1 MNSIRVSSIVLL
13 VAVGILAVIGGF
25 ILIVDSSGESMRF
38 SLDSIKVS
46 PFSTYLIPGMLLF
59 LFLGVLNFVA
69 AYISFKK
76 LNNYF
81 LTIVIQGG
89 VLFFWLNIQLLIN
102 PYFYYPYY
110 HIPLYIVSVVLI
122 LFGLILIK
130 QKTIEY
136 NE

>member
-46 PFSTYLIPGMLLF
+46 PFSTYLIPGILLF